1 MSNANTEPINIGDC
15 PPCPPKCGDINTALK
30 VIGDKW
36 TGFIVREL
44 MEAPR
49 RFSELEQHLGIGP
62 RTLSQRLSVL
72 EEQHIIVKKQF
83 AEAPPRVEY
92 SLTPKGEDL
101 LPVLQSM
108 AAWTSKYAG
117 KGNSK

>member
-1 MSNANTEPINIGDC
+1 MCAAPLEPTQTDEDC
-15 PPCPPKCGDINTALK
+15 AESTDCAPPCGAINMALK

-44 MEAPR
+44 MAGPR
-49 RFSELEQHLGIGP
+49 RFSELEQTLGIGP
-62 RTLSQRLSVL
+62 RTLSQRLDVL
-72 EEQHIIVKKQF
+72 EEQNIIIKKHY

-92 SLTPKGEDL
+92 SLTKKGEDL

-108 AAWTSKYAG
+108 AEWTSKYAR
-117 KGNSK
+117 

>member
-1 MSNANTEPINIGDC
+1 MDTSATPTDSSDC
-15 PPCPPKCGDINTALK
+15 LPCPPKCGDIDTALK

-44 MEAPR
+44 IDAPR
-49 RFSELEQHLGIGP
+49 RFSELEQRLGIGP
-62 RTLSQRLSVL
+62 RTLSQRLATL
-72 EEQHIIVKKQF
+72 EEQKIILKKHF

-92 SLTPKGEDL
+92 SLTQKGEDL

-108 AAWTSKYAG
+108 AQWTQKYAG
-117 KGNSK
+117 SGDGV

>member
-1 MSNANTEPINIGDC
+1 MFAIPLEPIKPTPDC
-15 PPCPPKCGDINTALK
+15 AKPSGCTPPCGDINTALQ

-44 MEAPR
+44 MAGPK
-49 RFSELEQHLGIGP
+49 RFSEFEQGLGIGP
-62 RTLSQRLSVL
+62 RTLSQRLDVL
-72 EEQHIIVKKQF
+72 EDWEIITKKQF

-92 SLTPKGEDL
+92 SLTSKGEDL

-108 AAWTSKYAG
+108 AEWTRKYAR
-117 KGNSK
+117 